1 MSSFFSV
8 IIPTYNRA
16 DILPIA
22 IASVI
27 NQKYQDW
34 ELIVVDDGS
43 TDNTKEVVEGIDDSR
58 VKYLYQQ
65 NAERSAARNNGV
77 DHSQGKYICFLDSDD
92 FYEENYLQEMYNH
105 IIEHNF
111 PVELIIG
118 SMVRWYNESKQEKTE
133 MPEIRNDAAK
143 WLFENPVT
151 PTRVCLEKSI
161 FDNYRFRD
169 DVIIVEDTVLWVSL
183 SNMYKT
189 SLNRKAIAYY
199 RCHEGNSISFE
210 NNAYGQRLKGLSIFF
225 KDKESNL
232 VSEDY
237 KSNILSDCYFGIF
250 KHHATHK
257 RWFKARLTMLES
269 ILLYPRFRLKEKLY
283 LFMFPKKW
291 KL

>member
-92 FYEENYLQEMYNH
+92 QFAKNH
-105 IIEHNF
+105 LEGLFRAIDEHEGKEF
-111 PVELIIG
+111 IYVIKGLTI
-118 SMVRWYNESKQEKTE
+118 NEALKTE
-133 MPEIRNDAAK
+133 AKIHLKEGKSDLETVLLNSITPGQFVVPASIMKECLFDKDIRI
-143 WLFENPVT
+143 
-151 PTRVCLEKSI
+151 S
-161 FDNYRFRD
+161 
-169 DVIIVEDTVLWVSL
+169 EDTEVLVRLVQKAKLKIIDQYTLHYYQHEDNSVNTDKYNAFWDRKNTLEYIFKQLSSNSL
-183 SNMYKT
+183 SK
-189 SLNRKAIAYY
+189 
-199 RCHEGNSISFE
+199 SF
-210 NNAYGQRLKGLSIFF
+210 QRM
-225 KDKESNL
+225 
-232 VSEDY
+232 
-237 KSNILSDCYFGIF
+237 ILSNCYFGIYRFHKSQGNKFQAKWNIFLAIF
-250 KHHATHK
+250 K
-257 RWFKARLTMLES
+257 
-269 ILLYPRFRLKEKLY
+269 YPRLRLKEKVY
-283 LFMFPKKW
+283 LLLMG
-291 KL
+291 